1 MHKRIVAIVLSSL
14 AIFAVILTLILLSI
28 GNTMHYAYRS
38 MEDGWRLRSTIVNSE
53 GENVHYETESISL
66 GDLPRGNRGDYI
78 QISQILPDMGDIP
91 FPTLMMETRYAALE
105 ISVDSTV
112 VYRYDMDVVG
122 TGRFAGSTYH
132 LIALP
137 EEYAD
142 KFVTITIYRTENRA
156 GKAIGNIYI
165 GAHEDMEAMLLHTDF
180 FSINCGFFLVVFG
193 FSFLFLTLLYLSRV
207 PELLP
212 QMVSSILCVMM
223 GAMLLTNE
231 HVSFLFLRPGI
242 GTVAEYISIY
252 AILPLCVILVEVI
265 LPEYAVSVRVY
276 RFMRNFS
283 IGFFLAV
290 LILHFTHILHMNQVL
305 LYYYVVAAAG
315 AVVVGINIFR
325 SLRDNKI
332 ALTSKVTLGGMA
344 ALIICLLFNMLF
356 FALWRAGVPFLRR
369 ATGRNFL
376 PLGAMLFAASQ
387 LVNYLSFIKESG
399 SRQKD
404 YAALQSIAYLD
415 ALTGLANR
423 ARADKVFEELDRSRE
438 DYCLVSVDVNG
449 LKSTN
454 DRLGHAA
461 GDQLLKD
468 YATAL
473 KANFGDEALCARMG
487 GDEFLVVMKKT
498 NADGFGVRLRRL
510 YSDLDEMNEKD
521 RTIFRSAAIGYAF
534 RHECHGGDA
543 HKVYLLADERMFE
556 NKREQ
561 HVRLRIKD
569 RS

>member
-1 MHKRIVAIVLSSL
+1 MAKQIAAIVTAGLG
-14 AIFAVILTLILLSI
+14 IFALILTLILLAI
-28 GNTMHYAYRS
+28 GNNMHYPYLP
-38 MEDGWRLRSTIVNSE
+38 MEDGWRLRGAIVNSE
-53 GENVHYETESISL
+53 GENVHYETESISV
-66 GDLPRGNRGDYI
+66 DELPRGNRGDYI
-78 QISQILPDMGDIP
+78 QISQLLPDMGDIP
-91 FPTLMMETRYAALE
+91 FPTLLMETRYSALE

-112 VYRYDMDVVG
+112 VYRYDLDAVG
-122 TGRFAGSTYH
+122 TGRFVGSTFH
-132 LIALP
+132 LISLP
-137 EEYAD
+137 EEYAGQY
-142 KFVTITIYRTENRA
+142 VTITIYRTEDHA
-156 GKAIGNIYI
+156 GKAISSVYI
-165 GAHEDMEAMLLHTDF
+165 GAHEDMEAMLLHKDF
-180 FSINCGFFLVVFG
+180 FSINCGFFLVIFG
-193 FSFLFLTLLYLSRV
+193 LSLLFLTLLYLNRV

-212 QMVSSILCVMM
+212 QMVSSVLC
-223 GAMLLTNE
+223 AMLGTLLITNE
-231 HVSFLFLRPGI
+231 HVSFLFINADI
-242 GTVAEYISIY
+242 GTVMDYISIY
-252 AILPLCVILVEVI
+252 MILPLCYILVEVI
-265 LPEYAVSVRVY
+265 LPEYAVSEKVY

-283 IGFFLAV
+283 IVFILLIFL
-290 LILHFTHILHMNQVL
+290 LHFTNILHMNRVL
-305 LYYYVVAAAG
+305 LYYYVIAGAG
-315 AVVVGINIFR
+315 AVIVGIDIFR
-325 SLRDNKI
+325 SLKGTQL
-332 ALTSKVTLGGMA
+332 ATVSKVTLIGMA
-344 ALIICLLFNMLF
+344 SLIVCLLLNMLC
-356 FALWRAGVPFLRR
+356 FALWRAGVPFLTRM
-369 ATGRNFL
+369 TGRNFL
-376 PLGAMLFAASQ
+376 PLGSMLFAASQ
-387 LVNYLSFIKESG
+387 LINYLSFITESG

-404 YAALQSIAYLD
+404 YAALQSIAYAD

-449 LKSTN
+449 LKDTN

-561 HVRLRIKD
+561 HIRLRIKD